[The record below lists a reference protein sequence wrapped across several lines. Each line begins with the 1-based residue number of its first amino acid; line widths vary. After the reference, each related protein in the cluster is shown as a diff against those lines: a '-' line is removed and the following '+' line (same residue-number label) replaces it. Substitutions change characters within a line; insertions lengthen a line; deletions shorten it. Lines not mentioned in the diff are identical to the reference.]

1 MMDQQHHHYQ
11 QTQLEEAIVS
21 DIGGMSGFTDID

>member
-11 QTQLEEAIVS
+11 QTQLEATVS
-21 DIGGMSGFTDID
+21 DIGGMSDFTDID